1 MRRDETGEYKIG
13 RGHLSGIRRNGASA
27 SAIAMAKR
35 LGLRYVAADGL
46 SIRRRRAGKGWS
58 YIGTNGHPIAD
69 PKVVRRLTRLAVP
82 PAYRDVLY
90 ATDPAAHLQAIGRDA
105 AGRLQYRYHPRWE
118 DVRESRKARRLARL
132 AQALPQVRRSLGQY
146 LAGSELTREFACAAV
161 IELVSCSAI
170 RAGTEDYNRLHGT
183 RGAATLLK
191 SNVSMY
197 GRDITLRFRSKGGKI
212 VTKEFAAPRLVK
224 AIQLLRQLP
233 GRRLFQY
240 CTESITVR
248 SVTAREVNAFLREI
262 AGAKISLKDFRTLM
276 ASASV
281 LEALAR
287 IKPAANARAR
297 RRQVLEAISAAA
309 KDLAN
314 TPAICR
320 KSYVHDTVVTAFEQG
335 ILQRFSRKLKNS
347 PSPTRLAKVLAQIVA
362 DQSIERSW
370 LRASRAERRQ
380 STGWTL
386 WAQRKPCCPV
396 VSRSRR
402 SVPDPLETR

>member
-1 MRRDETGEYKIG
+1 MRRDETGEHKIG
-13 RGHLSGIRRNGASA
+13 RGHLGGIRRNGASA

-380 STGWTL
+380 STG
-386 WAQRKPCCPV
+386 
-396 VSRSRR
+396 
-402 SVPDPLETR
+402 

>member
-1 MRRDETGEYKIG
+1 MPG
-13 RGHLSGIRRNGASA
+13 NGAPP
-27 SAIAMAKR
+27 SAIAMAKP
-35 LGLRYVAADGL
+35 LGLRYVSADAL
-46 SIRRRRAGKGWS
+46 SIRRRRAGNGWS
-58 YIGTNGHPIAD
+58 YIGPDGEHITD
-69 PKVVRRLTRLAVP
+69 PKIVRRLTRLAVP
-82 PAYRDVLY
+82 PAYRHVLY
-90 ATDPAAHLQAIGRDA
+90 ATDPTAHLQAIGRDA

-118 DVRESRKARRLARL
+118 DVREGRKARRLAQL
-132 AQALPQVRRSLGQY
+132 AEALPQVRRSLGQY

-170 RAGTEDYNRLHGT
+170 RAGTEDYKRLHGT
-183 RGAATLLK
+183 RGAVTLLK

-197 GRDITLRFRSKGGKI
+197 GRDITLRFRSKGGKT

-224 AIQLLRQLP
+224 VIELLRQLP
-233 GRRLFQY
+233 GRRLFQHR
-240 CTESITVR
+240 TESGTLR

-309 KDLAN
+309 ENLAN

-320 KSYVHDTVVTAFEQG
+320 KSYVHETIVTAFEKG
-335 ILQRFSRKLKNS
+335 ILQQFSRTLKNS
-347 PSPTRLAKVLAQIVA
+347 PSPTCLAKVLAQIVA
-362 DQSIERSW
+362 GQSVERS
-370 LRASRAERRQ
+370 RIRGSHAERRQ
-380 STGWTL
+380 TAG
-386 WAQRKPCCPV
+386 
-396 VSRSRR
+396 
-402 SVPDPLETR
+402 

>member
-1 MRRDETGEYKIG
+1 MRRDETGEHKIG

-82 PAYRDVLY
+82 PAYRDMLY

-262 AGAKISLKDFRTLM
+262 AGA
-276 ASASV
+276 
-281 LEALAR
+281 
-287 IKPAANARAR
+287 
-297 RRQVLEAISAAA
+297 
-309 KDLAN
+309 
-314 TPAICR
+314 
-320 KSYVHDTVVTAFEQG
+320 
-335 ILQRFSRKLKNS
+335 
-347 PSPTRLAKVLAQIVA
+347 
-362 DQSIERSW
+362 
-370 LRASRAERRQ
+370 
-380 STGWTL
+380 
-386 WAQRKPCCPV
+386 
-396 VSRSRR
+396 
-402 SVPDPLETR
+402 

>member
-1 MRRDETGEYKIG
+1 MRREDAAQRKTGQG
-13 RGHLSGIRRNGASA
+13 RLSSMPRNGAPV

-35 LGLRYVAADGL
+35 RGLRYVAADAL
-46 SIRRRRAGKGWS
+46 SIRRRRAGRGWS

-69 PKVVRRLTRLAVP
+69 PKVVRRLMRLAVP

-105 AGRLQYRYHPRWE
+105 AGRLQYRYHSRWE

-146 LAGSELTREFACAAV
+146 LAASDLTREFACAAV
-161 IELVSCSAI
+161 VELVSCSAI
-170 RAGTEDYNRLHGT
+170 RAGSEDYNRLHGT

-212 VTKEFAAPRLVK
+212 VTKEFAAPQLVK
-224 AIQLLRQLP
+224 AIELLRQLP

-240 CTESITVR
+240 RTESATVR

-309 KDLAN
+309 EDLAN

-320 KSYVHDTVVTAFEQG
+320 KSYVHETVVIAFEQG
-335 ILQRFSRKLKNS
+335 ILWRLSRKLKNS

-362 DQSIERSW
+362 GQSNERSR
-370 LRASRAERRQ
+370 LRGSHAQGRQ
-380 STGWTL
+380 G
-386 WAQRKPCCPV
+386 AG
-396 VSRSRR
+396 
-402 SVPDPLETR
+402 

>member
-1 MRRDETGEYKIG
+1 MQRDEAGEHKNG
-13 RGHLSGIRRNGASA
+13 RGRLIGTRRNGAPA
-27 SAIAMAKR
+27 SAIAMARR
-35 LGLRYVAADGL
+35 LGLRYVAADAL
-46 SIRRRRAGKGWS
+46 SIRRRRAGRGWS

-105 AGRLQYRYHPRWE
+105 AGRLQYRYHSRWE
-118 DVRESRKARRLARL
+118 DVREGRKARRLARL

-146 LAGSELTREFACAAV
+146 LAGSEVTREFACAGV

-170 RAGTEDYNRLHGT
+170 RAGSEDYDRLHGT

-197 GRDITLRFRSKGGKI
+197 GRDITLKFRSKGGKI
-212 VTKEFAAPRLVK
+212 VTKEFAAARLVK
-224 AIQLLRQLP
+224 AIGLLRQLP

-240 CTESITVR
+240 RTEGATVR

-287 IKPAANARAR
+287 IEPAANARAR

-309 KDLAN
+309 EGLAN

-320 KSYVHDTVVTAFEQG
+320 KSYVHETVVIAFEQG
-335 ILQRFSRKLKNS
+335 ILRRLSRKLKNS

-362 DQSIERSW
+362 GQSVERLR

-380 STGWTL
+380 SAG
-386 WAQRKPCCPV
+386 
-396 VSRSRR
+396 
-402 SVPDPLETR
+402 